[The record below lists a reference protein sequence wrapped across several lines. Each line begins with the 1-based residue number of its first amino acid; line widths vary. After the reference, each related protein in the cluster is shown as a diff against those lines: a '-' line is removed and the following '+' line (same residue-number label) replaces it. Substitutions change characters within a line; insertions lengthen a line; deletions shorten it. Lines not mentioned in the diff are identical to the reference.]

1 MRIQEPAVDVL
12 EDFLAVPLLD
22 TVLAVHWTQSQIET
36 KDGNVAIRWSMRY
49 EGSRLIYSPSDLIRY
64 LNSPFA
70 SSVDRYRLK
79 CMARNGFEGSSRI
92 S

>member
-49 EGSRLIYSPSDLIRY
+49 EGSRLIYSPSDLLRY
-64 LNSPFA
+64 LESPFA
-70 SSVDRYRLK
+70 SWMDRCYLENPGAVVPRS
-79 CMARNGFEGSSRI
+79 AN
-92 S
+92 